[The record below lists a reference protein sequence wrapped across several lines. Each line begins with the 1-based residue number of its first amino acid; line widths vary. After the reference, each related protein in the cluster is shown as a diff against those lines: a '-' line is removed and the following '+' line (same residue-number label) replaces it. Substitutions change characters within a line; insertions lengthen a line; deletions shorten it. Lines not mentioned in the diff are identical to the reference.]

1 MSANNQPHPV
11 DGARSGESAGAPDP
25 SRSTLAGVAKRAGV
39 SVSTASI
46 AFSGIGSIAT
56 ATRDRVLQAAAEL
69 RYFGPDPRAR
79 SLRQGR
85 SGIVGV
91 VLEDRVIHS
100 FRDPMTI
107 AVLDGIS
114 QELGNE
120 NGGLLLLTS
129 TGIGESSI
137 QSAVFDA
144 AVFLGC
150 SPRLTRSIEVMR
162 QRNVPMVAIE
172 AQHFD
177 GVLSVALDNREAST
191 RLAQHVYDLGHR
203 EVAVVALPMD
213 ALRQLR
219 PLTDEI
225 VADATTAV
233 SMDRLAGAREVYAG
247 LGGYVAANSSSDD
260 GFAAG
265 LLLLGGADVAGGAGG
280 SGGAVGAGAGAGA
293 GSSRRGRPTA
303 IIAQSDLLAVGVI
316 RAAESLGLRV
326 PADLTVVGF
335 DGARIEGLSDHDL
348 TTMVQPATEKGRA
361 AGRAVTELLAGGHP
375 PDVHFAC
382 TLHPGTT
389 AAPPPTAPP
398 TARPT
403 SPVPTST

>member
-1 MSANNQPHPV
+1 MSANNQPHPD
-11 DGARSGESAGAPDP
+11 DGPDSGPSAAPSGASSVEHP
-25 SRSTLAGVAKRAGV
+25 RATLATVAKRAGV
-39 SVSTASI
+39 SASTASI
-46 AFSGIGSIAT
+46 AFSGVGSISE
-56 ATRDRVLQAAAEL
+56 ATRERILRAADEL

-120 NGGLLLLTS
+120 NGGMLLLTS
-129 TGIGESSI
+129 TGVGESSI

-162 QRNVPMVAIE
+162 QRNIPMVAIE

-177 GVLSVALDNREAST
+177 GVLSVALDNREAAT

-203 EVAVVALPMD
+203 DVAVVTLPMD
-213 ALRQLR
+213 AVRELRA
-219 PLTDEI
+219 LTDEI
-225 VADATTAV
+225 VAHATTAV
-233 SMDRLAGAREVYAG
+233 SMERLGGAREVYPG
-247 LGGYVAANSSSDD
+247 LGGYVAANSASDD

-265 LLLLGGADVAGGAGG
+265 LLVLGGAGDGGGSGDVRAAGAAGADVAGGSTRAGDEW
-280 SGGAVGAGAGAGA
+280 
-293 GSSRRGRPTA
+293 RRPTA

-316 RAAESLGLRV
+316 RAAESLGLKV
-326 PADLTVVGF
+326 PGDLTVVGF

-361 AGRAVTELLAGGHP
+361 AGRAVTELLSGGHP
-375 PDVHFAC
+375 PDAHFTCA
-382 TLHPGTT
+382 LHVGTT
-389 AAPPPTAPP
+389 SAPLA
-398 TARPT
+398 
-403 SPVPTST
+403 

>member
-1 MSANNQPHPV
+1 MDSGPSEATADVSPVEHPR
-11 DGARSGESAGAPDP
+11 A
-25 SRSTLAGVAKRAGV
+25 TLANVAKRAGV
-39 SVSTASI
+39 SASTASI
-46 AFSGIGSIAT
+46 AFSGVGSISE
-56 ATRDRVLQAAAEL
+56 ATRERILRAADEL

-100 FRDPMTI
+100 FRDPITI

-120 NGGLLLLTS
+120 NGGMLLLTS
-129 TGIGESSI
+129 TGMGESSI

-162 QRNVPMVAIE
+162 QRNIPMVAIE
-172 AQHFD
+172 GQHFD
-177 GVLSVALDNREAST
+177 GVLSVALDNREAAT

-203 EVAVVALPMD
+203 DVAVVTLPMD
-213 ALRQLR
+213 AVRELRA
-219 PLTDEI
+219 LTEVI

-233 SMDRLAGAREVYAG
+233 SMERLAGAREVYPK

-265 LLLLGGADVAGGAGG
+265 LLALGGAGG
-280 SGGAVGAGAGAGA
+280 GW
-293 GSSRRGRPTA
+293 RRPTA

-326 PADLTVVGF
+326 PGDLTVVGF

-375 PDVHFAC
+375 PDAHFTC
-382 TLHPGTT
+382 TLHLGTT
-389 AAPPPTAPP
+389 SAPPA
-398 TARPT
+398 
-403 SPVPTST
+403 

>member
-1 MSANNQPHPV
+1 MSANNQPHPDDGV
-11 DGARSGESAGAPDP
+11 DSGPFAAASDATPEHPRPGHQRP
-25 SRSTLAGVAKRAGV
+25 TLADVAKRAGV
-39 SVSTASI
+39 SGSTASI
-46 AFSGIGSIAT
+46 AFSGVGSISD
-56 ATRDRVLQAAAEL
+56 ATRDRVLKAADEL

-120 NGGLLLLTS
+120 NGGMLLLTS
-129 TGIGESSI
+129 TGMGESSI

-162 QRNVPMVAIE
+162 QRNIPMVAIE
-172 AQHFD
+172 GQHFD

-203 EVAVVALPMD
+203 DVAVVTLPMD
-213 ALRQLR
+213 AVRQLR
-219 PLTDEI
+219 ELTDEI
-225 VADATTAV
+225 VHDATTAV
-233 SMDRLAGAREVYAG
+233 SMDRLAGAREVYPG
-247 LGGYVAANSSSDD
+247 LGGFVAANSSSDD

-265 LLLLGGADVAGGAGG
+265 LLVLGRPGE
-280 SGGAVGAGAGAGA
+280 
-293 GSSRRGRPTA
+293 RPTA

-326 PADLTVVGF
+326 PADVTVVGF

-348 TTMVQPATEKGRA
+348 TTMVQPATQKGRA

-375 PDVHFAC
+375 PDARFTC
-382 TLHPGTT
+382 TLHVGST
-389 AAPPPTAPP
+389 AAPPAP
-398 TARPT
+398 
-403 SPVPTST
+403 